1 MAGGGDDDATGTRV
15 WTAAVPGFCSCGS
28 CRTAPDLEGQ
38 HPPTPVSGQ
47 RRASPIGEHSRRLS
61 GGRANGM
68 FNSSGCRDA
77 RRTIEALGRSLAIIE
92 FEVDGTV
99 VAANANFLGLMGYE
113 LSEVVGR
120 HHRLFVTPE
129 EREAAPYIEF
139 WAALGR
145 GEFRSAE
152 FLRVAKGGR
161 EVWIQASYN
170 PIIAGGRVTKI
181 VKVASDV
188 TAQKLQ
194 AAEFAGQIDA
204 IGRSHAVIHFAV
216 DGTILSAND
225 NFLRTMGYTSAEI
238 VGRHHG
244 MFVEPSERDGA
255 AYRAFWDD
263 LRCGLF
269 QTAEFKRIGKGGREV
284 WIQASYT
291 PIVDAA
297 GRVLKVVKFATDITP
312 EISDRHNRATIQKT
326 IDFDLGEMS
335 DEITDTNRQ
344 AANAAD
350 ASNRAFADVQ
360 AVASGAEKLARSV
373 EEIRGQVNRALEVT
387 REAVAAGDRTNAIV
401 AGLADA
407 ARTIGTIL
415 GLIESIASQTNL
427 LALNAT
433 IEAARAGEAGRGFSI
448 VASEVKSLATQT
460 ATATGEIGAQIAA
473 VQGATAEAVGAL
485 AAISQRIEQINA
497 ISTGIA
503 SAVEQQSIVT
513 QSVSHN
519 MQSAAEGVETVMQNL
534 SAVAASTQQ
543 IETAARQVRE
553 TSRQIA

>member
-1 MAGGGDDDATGTRV
+1 M
-15 WTAAVPGFCSCGS
+15 
-28 CRTAPDLEGQ
+28 
-38 HPPTPVSGQ
+38 
-47 RRASPIGEHSRRLS
+47 
-61 GGRANGM
+61 
-68 FNSSGCRDA
+68 
-77 RRTIEALGRSLAIIE
+77 IEALGRSLAIIE
-92 FEVDGTV
+92 FDVDGTV
-99 VAANANFLGLMGYE
+99 RAANANFLGLMGYA
-113 LSEVVGR
+113 LPEVVGH
-120 HHRLFVTPE
+120 HHRQFVTKE
-129 EREAAPYIEF
+129 ERESPAYAEF

-145 GEFRSAE
+145 GEYRSAE

-170 PIIAGGRVTKI
+170 PIIAGGRVVKV
-181 VKVASDV
+181 VKVASDI

-194 AAEFAGQIDA
+194 AAEFAGQIAA
-204 IGRSHAVIHFAV
+204 IGRSHAVIHFGV
-216 DGTILSAND
+216 DGTVLSAND
-225 NFLRTMGYTSAEI
+225 NFLRTMGYTAAEI
-238 VGRHHG
+238 VGRHHE
-244 MFVEPSERDGA
+244 MFVDPAERGSA

-263 LRCGLF
+263 LRRGVF

-297 GRVLKVVKFATDITP
+297 GRVVKVVKFATDITAHVS
-312 EISDRHNRATIQKT
+312 ERHDRAAIQKT

-344 AANAAD
+344 ATDAAD

-387 REAVAAGDRTNAIV
+387 REAVAAGDRTNVIV

-433 IEAARAGEAGRGFSI
+433 IEAARAGEAGRGFSV

-485 AAISQRIEQINA
+485 AAISQRIEQINS

-519 MQSAAEGVETVMQNL
+519 MRSAAEGVETVMQNL
-534 SAVAASTQQ
+534 SSVAASTQQ

-553 TSRQIA
+553 TSRRIA

>member
-1 MAGGGDDDATGTRV
+1 
-15 WTAAVPGFCSCGS
+15 
-28 CRTAPDLEGQ
+28 
-38 HPPTPVSGQ
+38 
-47 RRASPIGEHSRRLS
+47 
-61 GGRANGM
+61 M

-77 RRTIEALGRSLAIIE
+77 TRIIEALGRSLAIIE
-92 FEVDGTV
+92 FDVDGTV
-99 VAANANFLGLMGYE
+99 LAANANFLGLMGYE
-113 LSEVVGR
+113 LSEVVGH
-120 HHRLFVTPE
+120 HHRQFVTAQ
-129 EREAAPYIEF
+129 ERESPAYGEF

-145 GEFRSAE
+145 GEYRSAE
-152 FLRVAKGGR
+152 FLRVAKDGR

-170 PIIAGGRVTKI
+170 PILAGGRV
-181 VKVASDV
+181 VKVVKIASDV
-188 TAQKLQ
+188 TEQKLQ
-194 AAEFAGQIDA
+194 AAESAGQIAA
-204 IGRSHAVIHFAV
+204 IGRSQAVIHFTV
-216 DGTILSAND
+216 DGRVLTANE
-225 NFLRTMGYTSAEI
+225 NFLRTLGYTLEEI
-238 VGRHHG
+238 IGRHHE
-244 MFVEPSERDGA
+244 MFVDPAERGSA

-263 LRCGLF
+263 LRRGGCH
-269 QTAEFKRIGKGGREV
+269 TSEFKRIGKGGREV

-291 PIVDAA
+291 PIVDAT
-297 GRVLKVVKFATDITP
+297 GRVLKVVKFATDITAHVT
-312 EISDRHNRATIQKT
+312 DRLRRATVQKS

-344 AANAAD
+344 AANAAG
-350 ASNRAFADVQ
+350 ASSRAFADVQ
-360 AVASGAEKLARSV
+360 AVASGAEQLARSV
-373 EEIRGQVNRALEVT
+373 EDIRGQVNRALEVT

-415 GLIESIASQTNL
+415 GLIQTIASQTNL

-433 IEAARAGEAGRGFSI
+433 IEAARAGEAGRGFSV

-473 VQGATAEAVGAL
+473 VQGATNEAVGAL
-485 AAISQRIEQINA
+485 AAISQRIAQINT

-503 SAVEQQSIVT
+503 SAVEQQSVVT
-513 QSVSHN
+513 KSVSHN
-519 MQSAAEGVETVMQNL
+519 MQSAAEGVEMVMQNL